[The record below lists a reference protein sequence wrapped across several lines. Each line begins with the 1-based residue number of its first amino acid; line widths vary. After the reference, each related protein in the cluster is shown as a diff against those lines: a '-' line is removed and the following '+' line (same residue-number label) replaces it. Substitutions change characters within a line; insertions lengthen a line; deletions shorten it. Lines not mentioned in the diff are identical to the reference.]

1 MRICIAS
8 DFFYPNMGGV
18 EEHIF
23 NLSQCLLSRGHKVV
37 IMTHS
42 YGDRKGIRYMTNG
55 LKVYYIP
62 IKVFY
67 NQVILPTMICNIPL
81 LRYILVREQ
90 IEIVHGHSAFSTL
103 AHEAMN
109 VGQLLGLRSVFTDH
123 SLFGFADLSAVVTN
137 KFLEISLANCNHCI
151 CVSHTGKENTVL
163 RAKVH
168 QDKVSVIPNAV
179 DTAHFTPNP
188 CHRPSDPDRINVVVV
203 SRLVYR
209 KGVDLLAGI
218 LPKLKHCPN
227 IHFIVGGDGPKR
239 ALLEEIREKNN
250 MQDRVTMLGAL
261 EHSQVRDVL
270 TQGHIFLNTS
280 LTEAYCM
287 AIVEAASCGLQVVST
302 RVGGIP
308 EVLPDSLIIL
318 TEPTVE
324 SVYRGLMVAIRR
336 EAEKKQIG
344 CMYMNGSMDGS
355 VGACREWR
363 RSGPVCPFERNN
375 MVANL
380 YNWDNVTGRT
390 EKVYR
395 KVLQEKESTL
405 GPMMVNCLRSGVWPF
420 LLVISLCHLIL
431 RFLDWFVPRKYIDRC
446 PLDNPFWEGTVASR
460 SRQSLNDVRV
470 HVHPI
475 PGSSSSAATT
485 TGKSTSSFNRHS
497 KRHKLSGATT
507 S

>member
-37 IMTHS
+37 ILTHS
-42 YGDRKGIRYMTNG
+42 YGDRKGVRYMTNG

-67 NQVILPTMICNIPL
+67 NQVILPTMICNVPL
-81 LRYILVREQ
+81 LRYILLRER

-137 KFLEISLANCNHCI
+137 KFLEISLSNCNHCI

-168 QDKVSVIPNAV
+168 RDKVSVIPNAV

-188 CHRPSDPDRINVVVV
+188 CQRPSDPDRINVIVV

-218 LPKLKHCPN
+218 LPKLKNQPN
-227 IHFIVGGDGPKR
+227 VHFIIGGDGPKR

-250 MQDRVTMLGAL
+250 MQDRVTMLGGL

-308 EVLPDSLIIL
+308 EVLPENLIIL
-318 TEPTVE
+318 TEPTVD
-324 SVYRGLMVAIRR
+324 SVYRGLMTAIRR

-344 CMYMNGSMDGS
+344 SIYLNGDLGGLLAS
-355 VGACREWR
+355 REQI
-363 RSGPVCPFERNN
+363 VMCPFERNN
-375 MVANL
+375 IVAHL
-380 YNWDNVTGRT
+380 YNWDNVTART

-395 KVLQEKESTL
+395 KVMLEKESSL
-405 GPMMVNCLRSGVWPF
+405 GQMMVNCLRSGVWPF
-420 LLVISLCHLIL
+420 LLVISLCHLL
-431 RFLDWFVPRKYIDRC
+431 VRFLDWFVPRKFIDLC
-446 PLDNPFWEGTVASR
+446 PLDNPFWEGALAARQR
-460 SRQSLNDVRV
+460 SSNRHSLNDVRV
-470 HVHPI
+470 HVHHQPS
-475 PGSSSSAATT
+475 GSSA
-485 TGKSTSSFNRHS
+485 SFRK
-497 KRHKLSGATT
+497 KRHKHPADY
-507 S
+507 